1 MKQNRKYYYPV
12 SDTGMYMSASDA
24 LAEADKAETG
34 WEAVADLPPS
44 AKLVAKVLE
53 YNDSLTQSQLAEETL
68 LPPRTVRY
76 ALTRLED
83 AGVVESRF
91 SFADARKRIYT
102 LSTG

>member
-1 MKQNRKYYYPV
+1 
-12 SDTGMYMSASDA
+12 MSASDVQR
-24 LAEADKAETG
+24 AEDESTG
-34 WEAVADLPPS
+34 WDAVSDLPPS

-83 AGVVESRF
+83 VDVVGSRF
-91 SFADARKRIYT
+91 SFSDARKRIYT
-102 LSTG
+102 LTIE

>member
-1 MKQNRKYYYPV
+1 
-12 SDTGMYMSASDA
+12 MSASDVQQ
-24 LAEADKAETG
+24 AEGDNEHVG
-34 WEAVADLPPS
+34 WEAVKDLPPS

-83 AGVVESRF
+83 VDVVGSRF
-91 SFADARKRIYT
+91 SFSDARKRIYT
-102 LSTG
+102 LTIE